1 VAQGVPP
8 RRSARLPEGSRRGQA
23 DEQRKRGRPER
34 PSSRPPTAPSP
45 YTDAFDDHG
54 DEDLPPWAGLGIYPT
69 GPGGKERRPRRADQ
83 DDGRADPGPAGRSG
97 PPDADE
103 ASPAEEPA
111 GSRRSR
117 RAAAARARK
126 SRRRLIVAG
135 VVIVAGAVAVLAIL
149 GKLPF
154 QGTSAPPQNSGLVTT
169 FQRGEFRSVPNT
181 CDAVSTATLSQYLPG
196 KVAEVSQAL
205 GTSAQSQCTWTLD
218 SRPNFRVLTVTSQ
231 AYAPSLLASGDGS
244 ATFSA
249 IDAYGQELQTLQNP
263 PKSTRAPKAQI
274 GGAVGL
280 GREAFTA
287 FQVFHVGGATTDEVT
302 AVARDRNV
310 LIIVTMQGQE
320 HGGGFGPVPAATLRA
335 AALAA
340 AHEALA
346 GLH

>member
-8 RRSARLPEGSRRGQA
+8 RRSARLPERSRSEQS
-23 DEQRKRGRPER
+23 DEQRRRGRPER
-34 PSSRPPTAPSP
+34 PGPPSL
-45 YTDAFDDHG
+45 DAFDDHG

-69 GPGGKERRPRRADQ
+69 GPGGTERRPRRADQ
-83 DDGRADPGPAGRSG
+83 GDGRADSRLRDRSG

-103 ASPAEEPA
+103 AWPAEEPA
-111 GSRRSR
+111 RSRRSR
-117 RAAAARARK
+117 RAAATRARK

-135 VVIVAGAVAVLAIL
+135 VVIVVGALAVLAIL

-154 QGTSAPPQNSGLVTT
+154 QGKSAPPQSSGLVTT
-169 FQRGEFRSVPNT
+169 YQPGEFRSVPNT

-196 KVAEVSQAL
+196 KVAKVSQAL
-205 GTSAQSQCTWTLD
+205 GTSTQSQCTWTLD
-218 SRPNFRVLTVTSQ
+218 ARPDFRVLTVTSQ

-263 PKSTRAPKAQI
+263 PKKTKAPKAQI

-280 GREAFTA
+280 GSNAFTA
-287 FQVFHVGGATTDEVT
+287 FQVFHVGGNITDEVT

-310 LIIVTMQGQE
+310 LIIVAMQGQE

-335 AALAA
+335 AALAV
-340 AHEALA
+340 AHEVLA

>member
-8 RRSARLPEGSRRGQA
+8 RRSARLSERSRRGQSG
-23 DEQRKRGRPER
+23 EQRRRGRPDR
-34 PSSRPPTAPSP
+34 PNPPPTAPSP
-45 YTDAFDDHG
+45 YADPFDDHG
-54 DEDLPPWAGLGIYPT
+54 DEDLPPWAGPGIYPT
-69 GPGGKERRPRRADQ
+69 GPGRKERRPRPAGQ
-83 DDGRADPGPAGRSG
+83 DDRRADPGPAGRSG

-103 ASPAEEPA
+103 AWPAEELA

-135 VVIVAGAVAVLAIL
+135 AVVVAGAVAVLGIL

-154 QGTSAPPQNSGLVTT
+154 QGTSAPPQTSGLVTT
-169 FQRGEFRSVPNT
+169 FQPGEIRSVPNA
-181 CDAVSTATLSQYLPG
+181 CDAVSSATLGQYLPG
-196 KVAEVSQAL
+196 KVAQVSQAL
-205 GTSAQSQCTWTLD
+205 GSSAQSQCTWTLD
-218 SRPNFRVLTVTSQ
+218 ARPNFRVLTVTSQ

-249 IDAYGQELQTLQNP
+249 IDAYGQKLQALQNP

-280 GREAFTA
+280 GRDAFTA
-287 FQVFHVGGATTDEVT
+287 LQAFHVGGDTTDEVT

-320 HGGGFGPVPAATLRA
+320 HGGGFGPVPTATLRA

-346 GLH
+346 GLR